1 MFPLF
6 MGLLAIYFHNNL
18 RDFLICSNR
27 EEFLRYDLEDFWA
40 PNTYEKEDLTNLPR
54 YHPYKIL
61 ILIVCKYSAKG
72 KGWDKAGKL
81 NWPPKGAQAF
91 LVINNE

>member
-1 MFPLF
+1 MFPLL

-40 PNTYEKEDLTNLPR
+40 PNTYEKEDITNLPR
-54 YHPYKIL
+54 YHPYRIL
-61 ILIVCKYSAKG
+61 ILIVCKYRTKG
-72 KGWDKAGKL
+72 GQLSHRQALGSWDLQAG
-81 NWPPKGAQAF
+81 
-91 LVINNE
+91 